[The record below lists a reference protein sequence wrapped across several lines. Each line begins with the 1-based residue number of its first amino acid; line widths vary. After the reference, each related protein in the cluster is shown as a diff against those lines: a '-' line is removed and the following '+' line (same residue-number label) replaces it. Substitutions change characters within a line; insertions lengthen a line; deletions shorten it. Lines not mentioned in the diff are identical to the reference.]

1 MDQIKKRRVL
11 SYKLFKSL
19 NAALTL
25 QEMLEISLSDENS
38 NYHLVSNREED
49 LSGGDRSSLR
59 FINRFMNLTDDMLL
73 CQLVVYEKGSSQMTI
88 HLNSASSM
96 YKITPVFPKD
106 FKQDDNEEASEL
118 NQTEFIESMMYFGVI
133 NNHIVTLSS
142 NALKPR
148 ELEYHLEWYLK
159 SLTQQV
165 ENPVI
170 LSDKP
175 TKRAL
180 KQLEDDS
187 AKSVFVGSD
196 ISYTDELA
204 HQPINADTS
213 SQKVEAITETKSV
226 QLKAMSMG
234 AEILDYLRG
243 KGYLHQLDFE
253 DTLDDAN
260 LQVNLEFKFNR
271 KTSRNGQR
279 VLDTLATSMRHIE
292 KEDVKIKL
300 VGGGEINGDDLK
312 LTHPITV
319 FFNERGGID
328 ESDLYHK
335 MKGWLKNKVQTDEV
349 TPDLVEMAVLEE

>member
-11 SYKLFKSL
+11 SYKLFKSM
-19 NAALTL
+19 NAPLTL
-25 QEMLEISLSDENS
+25 QEMLENSLSDTDS
-38 NYHLVSNREED
+38 GYHLVSNREED
-49 LSGGDRSSLR
+49 LSGGERTSLR
-59 FINRFMNLTDDMLL
+59 FINRFFNLTDDMLL
-73 CQLVVYEKGSSQMTI
+73 CQLVVYEKDSSQMTI
-88 HLNSASSM
+88 HLDNTSTM

-106 FKQDDNEEASEL
+106 IKQEGDNEPDEL
-118 NQTEFIESMMYFGVI
+118 KQTEFVESMMYFGVI
-133 NNHIVTLSS
+133 NNHVVTLSS
-142 NALKPR
+142 GALKPR

-165 ENPVI
+165 ENPVM

-175 TKRAL
+175 TRQAL
-180 KQLEDDS
+180 KQLEEDS

-196 ISYTDELA
+196 ICYVDEVPT
-204 HQPINADTS
+204 QPANS
-213 SQKVEAITETKSV
+213 ESPQPGSITETKSV
-226 QLKAMSMG
+226 QLRAATMG
-234 AEILDYLRG
+234 AEILDYLKAR
-243 KGYLHQLDFE
+243 GYLQQLDFE

-300 VGGGEINGDDLK
+300 LGGGEINGDDLK

-319 FFNERGGID
+319 LFNERGGIE

-335 MKGWLKNKVQTDEV
+335 MKNWLKSKVQTDEV
-349 TPDLVEMAVLEE
+349 TSDLVEMAVLEE